1 MLHAVVVWQGNGST
15 IGLFHPFRDWSTL
28 SGKIPDKWKTDNR
41 FPLISWWKPA
51 TDGRTDGGTSSRF
64 VPVIFPAVIFKRN
77 DYNNRFFSIP
87 GRTRKKPRHVG
98 RFPLPWLRKNNN
110 ETQFFVCVEWSC
122 AIFPRLFAN
131 LCLPA
136 LSGGITICS
145 REPSQFSRS
154 FVPSI
159 ALPS

>member
-51 TDGRTDGGTSSRF
+51 TDGRT
-64 VPVIFPAVIFKRN
+64 VAPAAVSFRLFSLLSFLSETITTI
-77 DYNNRFFSIP
+77 DFF
-87 GRTRKKPRHVG
+87 
-98 RFPLPWLRKNNN
+98 
-110 ETQFFVCVEWSC
+110 QFQDERGKSLGMSGAFHCHDCGKIIMKHGFLCVEWSC